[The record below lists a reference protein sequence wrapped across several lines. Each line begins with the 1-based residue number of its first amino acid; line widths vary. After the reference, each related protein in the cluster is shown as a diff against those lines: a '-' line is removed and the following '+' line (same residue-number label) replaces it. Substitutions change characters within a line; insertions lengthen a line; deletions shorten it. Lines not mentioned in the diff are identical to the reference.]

1 MDSLASLLSIV
12 VEEGARTA
20 KKSKVM
26 LLQHDKHDQIS
37 SMPMDLETVEMYKYL
52 YGKLEAWPTA
62 TFYKHFEEA

>member
-1 MDSLASLLSIV
+1 
-12 VEEGARTA
+12 
-20 KKSKVM
+20 M